1 MTQNGTC
8 RLYGEPLWISPYVF
22 STFVAL
28 QEKGIPFDL
37 VEVSLAD
44 GAHLQPDYRDSTV
57 TARVPSIEHA
67 GFRLAESSAIAEYLD
82 EVFPA
87 PTYPRL
93 LPESVRERARARQL
107 MAWLRSDLVALRDER
122 STVTMFYRF
131 RLGALSAAA
140 DRDAQKLIRVAEQM
154 IPARPGALFGT
165 WYLVDS
171 ELAFMLHRLILN
183 GHELPARVR
192 AYADAEWQRPSVRAF
207 ANHSRPARVPDN
219 YWALSGT
226 PRPEPAS

>member
-1 MTQNGTC
+1 MTQNGSC
-8 RLYGEPLWISPYVF
+8 RLYAETLWISPYVF
-22 STFVAL
+22 STMVAL
-28 QEKGIPFDL
+28 QEKGIPFDV
-37 VEVSLAD
+37 VEVDLA
-44 GAHLQPDYRDSTV
+44 GGGHLQSDYRDRSI
-57 TARVPSIEHA
+57 TARVPSIDHA

-82 EVFPA
+82 EAFPA

-93 LPESVRERARARQL
+93 LPEGVRERARARQL

-131 RLGALSAAA
+131 RLNPLAPTA

-154 IPARPGALFGT
+154 IPSRPGPLFGT

-192 AYADAEWQRPSVRAF
+192 AYADAEWQRPAVRAF
-207 ANHSRPARVPDN
+207 VDHPRPRVVPDS
-219 YWALSGT
+219 YWSLSGT
-226 PRPEPAS
+226 PRPEPA